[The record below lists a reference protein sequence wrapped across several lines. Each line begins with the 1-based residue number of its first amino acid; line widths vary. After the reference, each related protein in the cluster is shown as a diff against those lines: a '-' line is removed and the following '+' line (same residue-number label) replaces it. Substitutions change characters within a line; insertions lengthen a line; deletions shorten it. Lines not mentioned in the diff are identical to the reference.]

1 MAAGLAVQA
10 WTAATAS
17 PFPLPP
23 FHPGDARRILTALI
37 AAGPEG
43 VAFADYRRAPIAGSR
58 R

>member
-10 WTAATAS
+10 WTAS